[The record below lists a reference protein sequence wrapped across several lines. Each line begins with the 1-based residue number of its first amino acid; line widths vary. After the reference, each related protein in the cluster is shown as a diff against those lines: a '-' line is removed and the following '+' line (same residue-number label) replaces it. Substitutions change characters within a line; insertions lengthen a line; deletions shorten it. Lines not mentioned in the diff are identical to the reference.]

1 MPNFKKNTSA
11 FMMKGSAF
19 YGKSPMKTRLGRAL
33 MGRKKHT
40 DDSGK
45 VTITDRKGR
54 IVKTKEGGVTT
65 KYKKGSRPRAAL
77 GREGKIMFNIGDRK
91 VVR

>member
-1 MPNFKKNTSA
+1 MPDFKKNTSA

-40 DDSGK
+40 FKDEGY
-45 VTITDRKGR
+45 TAITDRKGR
-54 IVKTKEGGVTT
+54 VVKEKQVNPDGSVTT
-65 KYKKGSRPRAAL
+65 KKRSLKV
-77 GREGKIMFNIGDRK
+77 RK
-91 VVR
+91 SQKYQ